1 MAKKTGGARSCEMC
15 LSWSVLYGRR
25 ICHGCEHWKYDYPAR
40 GVCPRCQHE
49 AHLNAEGLC
58 KSCLQA
64 IRVEDDAEWALAVL
78 GARPRALQLTIGT
91 YRHYATQARKIVR
104 GESGGRGVNAR
115 WRRTLSQQCE
125 EPAGAV
131 VLEPQ
136 MWGQLP
142 LFTLPRTL
150 TDATVRAIA
159 TRTVSGWDQAQPVLE
174 TLTAERHLT
183 RAWYYRAAKM
193 VRLALALRE
202 ADGIETAPETLLR
215 DLPTNGD
222 TVCLVLLRA
231 DLLAVPQQLGRAGQ
245 PQAPDVTSV
254 PNSWSAPRQCSDCQA
269 WMPGR
274 RHAGFLCDPCRY
286 WRERQQP
293 GDCTRCHRSGLP
305 VRAGYCRTCHPH
317 RDADR
322 ARPTAM
328 ATTQLVVDLTV
339 DADGQ
344 VMPLQDDELP
354 PIPADVPP
362 GATVCSG
369 QEILFTMRRDW
380 LPVLAR
386 LRSWPPGEL
395 PLTDAAAALVEDF
408 AELRRNQQTSGF
420 RKNIRTLA
428 ILGYWLGVENAVH
441 ERDVHDLARL
451 DTHLAAKP
459 VCQFLRARGLLVDDP
474 ELHQDSDLAWIETA
488 LHALPQRVADE
499 VRARADILR
508 GQGPRENEPRS
519 WYGIRRYLTILQPT
533 LTAWTAAGITTLREV
548 TPDHLQDA
556 LENLAGTAR
565 RQLATSLRSLFR
577 ALKRKR
583 LVFHDPARH
592 LAVGDLTGTP
602 RPVPSDLLTGL
613 LDHAAT
619 PFARLTIALAA
630 IHAVPA
636 TEIRTARTADLN
648 LARGTLELRRGLL
661 RHTLYLEE
669 LTHRLAADWLT
680 YRHQRWP
687 ASANP
692 YLLVSQKTALDPDHP
707 AVHRNTLQQ
716 ALPKGLTFDRLRQDR
731 ILDEAFTVGDPL
743 KLMRLFGITERTA
756 MRYAAAAYPE
766 RTARLPR

>member
-1 MAKKTGGARSCEMC
+1 
-15 LSWSVLYGRR
+15 
-25 ICHGCEHWKYDYPAR
+25 
-40 GVCPRCQHE
+40 
-49 AHLNAEGLC
+49 
-58 KSCLQA
+58 
-64 IRVEDDAEWALAVL
+64 
-78 GARPRALQLTIGT
+78 
-91 YRHYATQARKIVR
+91 
-104 GESGGRGVNAR
+104 
-115 WRRTLSQQCE
+115 
-125 EPAGAV
+125 
-131 VLEPQ
+131 

-150 TDATVRAIA
+150 TDATVRALA

-174 TLTAERHLT
+174 ALTAERGLT
-183 RAWYYRAAKM
+183 RAWYYLAAKM
-193 VRLALALRE
+193 VRLALAVRE
-202 ADGIETAPETLLR
+202 ADGFTTAPETLLR

-231 DLLAVPQQLGRAGQ
+231 GLLAAPQPQHLSQVGQ
-245 PQAPDVTSV
+245 PQPPDVDPV
-254 PNSWSAPRQCSDCQA
+254 RNSWFAPRRCSDCQA

-274 RHAGFLCDPCRY
+274 RCAGFLCDPCRY
-286 WRERQQP
+286 WRERQRP
-293 GDCTRCHRSGLP
+293 GDCTRCRRDGLP
-305 VRAGYCRTCHPH
+305 LRADHCRTCHPH
-317 RDADR
+317 HEADQM
-322 ARPTAM
+322 RPTAVA
-328 ATTQLVVDLTV
+328 ATQPAIDLPV
-339 DADGQ
+339 GADRRT
-344 VMPLQDDELP
+344 MPLQDDKLP
-354 PIPADVPP
+354 PMPADVPP
-362 GATVCSG
+362 AATVCPG
-369 QEILFTMRRDW
+369 QEILFTMRRNW

-420 RKNIRTLA
+420 RKNIRTLT

-441 ERDVHDLARL
+441 ERDVQDLARL

-488 LHALPQRVADE
+488 LQALPQRVADE
-499 VRARADILR
+499 VRAWADVLR

-519 WYGIRRYLTILQPT
+519 WYGIRRYLTTLQPT
-533 LTAWTAAGITTLREV
+533 LTAWTAAGMTTLREN

-556 LENLAGTAR
+556 LEHLAGTTR

-583 LVFHDPARH
+583 LIFHDPARH
-592 LAVGDLTGTP
+592 LAVGELTSTP
-602 RPVPSDLLTGL
+602 RPVPSDLLAGL
-613 LDHAAT
+613 LDHTAT

-630 IHAVPA
+630 IHAVPT

-669 LTHRLAADWLT
+669 LTHRLTADWLT

-692 YLLVSQKTALDPDHP
+692 HLLVSQKTALDPDHP

-716 ALPKGLTFDRLRQDR
+716 VLPKGLTLDRLRQDR
-731 ILDEAFTVGDPL
+731 ILDEAFATGDPL
-743 KLMRLFGITERTA
+743 KLMRLFGITEQTA
-756 MRYAAAAYPE
+756 MRYVGTAYPE
-766 RTARLPR
+766 RTAKLPR